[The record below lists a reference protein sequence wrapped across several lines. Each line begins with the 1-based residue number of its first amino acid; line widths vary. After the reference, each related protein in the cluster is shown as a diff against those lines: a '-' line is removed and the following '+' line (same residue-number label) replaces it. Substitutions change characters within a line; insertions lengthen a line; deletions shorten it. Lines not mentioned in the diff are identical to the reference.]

1 MVLILVQETIF
12 DERTETG
19 DVEEDVTEVAE
30 NVLNMKEK
38 QSVPVQPG
46 PVVEHNINNL
56 VSD

>member
-19 DVEEDVTEVAE
+19 GVEEVVTEVAE

-46 PVVEHNINNL
+46 PAVEHNINNL

>member
-19 DVEEDVTEVAE
+19 GVEEVTEVAE

>member
-19 DVEEDVTEVAE
+19 GVEEVTEVAE

-46 PVVEHNINNL
+46 PAVEHNINNL